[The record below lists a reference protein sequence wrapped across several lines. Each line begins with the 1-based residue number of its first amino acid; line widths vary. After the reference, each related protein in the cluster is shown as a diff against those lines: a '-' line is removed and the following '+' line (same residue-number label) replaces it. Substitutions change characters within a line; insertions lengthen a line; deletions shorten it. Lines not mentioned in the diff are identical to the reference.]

1 MCVCV
6 PAVESTATWESRY
19 VPHGVCESS
28 QQAVLSQLE
37 WSNVSA
43 AGGGSVLC
51 SASCVSGSVLFL
63 APFPSLSHP
72 AVSGSGYHT
81 LCARHPSWLHLHHT
95 LSSILPQW
103 TYPTLPESF
112 TTIPLS
118 DCCTHARTRTSSRSA
133 VRAGA
138 PEHYREMVVIVVS
151 QEPVELKM
159 QER

>member
-1 MCVCV
+1 MCLQSKVQ
-6 PAVESTATWESRY
+6 PHGRAGENHMY

-72 AVSGSGYHT
+72 AVSGSGYRT

-95 LSSILPQW
+95 LLHPPPVNIPQHSQSLLPQFPCQ
-103 TYPTLPESF
+103 TAALMQGHALAAALLSGPAHPN
-112 TTIPLS
+112 TTGKWLLLLL
-118 DCCTHARTRTSSRSA
+118 
-133 VRAGA
+133 VRNQW
-138 PEHYREMVVIVVS
+138 S
-151 QEPVELKM
+151 
-159 QER
+159 

>member
-1 MCVCV
+1 MRACVCV
-6 PAVESTATWESRY
+6 CLQSKVQPHGRAGENHMY

-72 AVSGSGYHT
+72 AVSGSGYRT

-95 LSSILPQW
+95 LSSILPQ
-103 TYPTLPESF
+103 
-112 TTIPLS
+112 
-118 DCCTHARTRTSSRSA
+118 
-133 VRAGA
+133 
-138 PEHYREMVVIVVS
+138 
-151 QEPVELKM
+151 
-159 QER
+159 